1 MWFELKISLEFRT
14 RIGQER
20 FEIGPMILRE
30 DIMCFFFCFIYLFI
44 FIIDSEQ
51 KRR

>member
-20 FEIGPMILRE
+20 FEIGHMILRE
-30 DIMCFFFCFIYLFI
+30 DIMCFFFFVLFIYLFI
-44 FIIDSEQ
+44 YFYY
-51 KRR
+51 R

>member
-30 DIMCFFFCFIYLFI
+30 DIMCFFFFLFIYLFLL
-44 FIIDSEQ
+44 
-51 KRR
+51 